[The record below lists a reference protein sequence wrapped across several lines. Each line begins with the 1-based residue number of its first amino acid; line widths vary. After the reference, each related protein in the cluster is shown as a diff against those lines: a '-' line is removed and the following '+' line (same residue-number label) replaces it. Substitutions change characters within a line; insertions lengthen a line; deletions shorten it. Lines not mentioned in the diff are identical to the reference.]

1 MMRPSLT
8 RYAWLSVG
16 AGALTFSIK
25 LGAAVV
31 SGSVGL
37 LSDALEGIVNL
48 VAATIALIVLK
59 IVQQPPDEAHPFG
72 HDKAEYFSSGI
83 ESTLIV
89 IASISILYTAVRRL
103 LNPEPLEQVG
113 LGLALAAL
121 AAVINL
127 VVGQILIRAGKK
139 NDSITLESNGR
150 HLMTD
155 VWTSV
160 GVLVG
165 VGLSVVTG
173 QVWLDPLVAI
183 IVGLKIGWDGAQI
196 FNRSVHGLMDS
207 AIAPQEREAI
217 EAVLQRAQTEKGI
230 RWHALRTRQSGAR
243 RFVELHLLVPG
254 EWPVQRSHDL
264 VERLEAEI
272 RDQIN
277 FSTVLIHVE
286 PLEDDRSWSDQ
297 SLDGREVDE
306 AVDAVG

>member
-1 MMRPSLT
+1 MRPSLT
-8 RYAWLSVG
+8 KYAWLSVG
-16 AGALTFSIK
+16 AAALTFLIK
-25 LGAAVV
+25 LAAALV

-37 LSDALEGIVNL
+37 LSDALEAIVNL

-59 IVQQPPDEAHPFG
+59 IVERPPDVSHPFG

-89 IASISILYTAVRRL
+89 IASLSILYTAVRRL
-103 LNPEPLEQVG
+103 LNPQPLEDAW
-113 LGLALAAL
+113 LGLILATI

-173 QVWLDPLVAI
+173 RIMLDPLIAI
-183 IVGLKIGWDGAQI
+183 IVGLKIGWDGLQI
-196 FNRSVHGLMDS
+196 FGRSARGLMDS
-207 AIAPQEREAI
+207 AIAPEEREAI
-217 EAVLQRAQTEKGI
+217 ETILRKSEIEEGVE
-230 RWHALRTRQSGAR
+230 WHALRTRQSGSR

-254 EWPVQRSHDL
+254 NWRVQRSHDL
-264 VERLEAEI
+264 AEHLEADI
-272 RDQIN
+272 RSQIKY
-277 FSTVLIHVE
+277 STVLLHVE
-286 PLEDDRSWSDQ
+286 PLEDERSWTDQ
-297 SLDGREVDE
+297 SLYGSDAEDLVDE
-306 AVDAVG
+306 V

>member
-1 MMRPSLT
+1 MRPSLT
-8 RYAWLSVG
+8 KYAWLSVG
-16 AGALTFSIK
+16 AAALNFLIK
-25 LGAAVV
+25 LAAALV

-37 LSDALEGIVNL
+37 LSDALEAIVNL

-59 IVQQPPDEAHPFG
+59 IVERPPDVSHPFG

-89 IASISILYTAVRRL
+89 IASLSILYTAVRRL
-103 LNPEPLEQVG
+103 LNPQPLEDAW
-113 LGLALAAL
+113 LGLILATI

-173 QVWLDPLVAI
+173 RIMLDPLIAI
-183 IVGLKIGWDGAQI
+183 IVGLKIGWDGLQI
-196 FNRSVHGLMDS
+196 FGRSARGLMDS
-207 AIAPQEREAI
+207 AIAPEEREAI
-217 EAVLQRAQTEKGI
+217 ETILRKSEIEEGVE
-230 RWHALRTRQSGAR
+230 WHALRTRQSGSR

-254 EWPVQRSHDL
+254 NWRVQRSHDL
-264 VERLEAEI
+264 AEHLEADI
-272 RDQIN
+272 RSQIKY
-277 FSTVLIHVE
+277 STVLLHVE
-286 PLEDDRSWSDQ
+286 PLEDERSWTDQ
-297 SLDGREVDE
+297 SLYGSDAEDLVDE
-306 AVDAVG
+306 V